1 MIFKLADANIR
12 KCLNWMLS
20 HFQLMPEGE
29 IRVGG
34 TFLQRSWAQ
43 GKGRPKAG
51 HKGRPAATDR
61 ESEEISGNMKHC
73 VIISR
78 STNSKETL
86 FQTNIIL
93 KTIIFMFLNI

>member
-1 MIFKLADANIR
+1 
-12 KCLNWMLS
+12 
-20 HFQLMPEGE
+20 MPEGE

-34 TFLQRSWAQ
+34 TFLQWSWAQ
-43 GKGRPKAG
+43 GMGRPKAG
-51 HKGRPAATDR
+51 HKGRPAATER
-61 ESEEISGNMKHC
+61 ESEEMSGNMKYY

-93 KTIIFMFLNI
+93 KTINNKQ